1 MGKSPEPIRWF
12 SFFTFILEALYNKT
26 MAQILPETEV
36 AEVEGRTYI
45 NPQIAV
51 GESDTF
57 IDNLRQT
64 QQANTQQIAQD
75 TYNLG
80 TAVPSNLGGL
90 MGGEGY
96 WASRY
101 QTPQTN
107 AAVANLRAAAQAKAL
122 NDVLANE
129 QAIWKNRYQQAYRNY
144 QKSAYDKAN
153 QPSTTGGGGTAG
165 GVEYEDTTAGGY
177 TGDGSLSVSTEGYE
191 GSGTVLQSVVN
202 PGSGYHYTIEQP
214 SGKIVNTDDPAYSK
228 SSDGYFYNNYT
239 RKTTSPSVSANTAF
253 GSQAGL
259 GNINTFGR

>member
-1 MGKSPEPIRWF
+1 
-12 SFFTFILEALYNKT
+12 

-36 AEVEGRTYI
+36 TEFENRSYV
-45 NPQIAV
+45 NPQAAL

-90 MGGEGY
+90 IGGEGY
-96 WASRY
+96 WTSRY

-107 AAVANLRAAAQAKAL
+107 ATVANLRAAAQAKAL

-144 QKSAYDKAN
+144 QKRQYDKTN
-153 QPSTTGGGGTAG
+153 QPSTTGGGGDPDNVSTG
-165 GVEYEDTTAGGY
+165 DTTQEI
-177 TGDGSLSVSTEGYE
+177 TSVQTEA
-191 GSGTVLQSVVN
+191 L
-202 PGSGYHYTIEQP
+202 
-214 SGKIVNTDDPAYSK
+214 
-228 SSDGYFYNNYT
+228 
-239 RKTTSPSVSANTAF
+239 AN
-253 GSQAGL
+253 SRYQKLLMKYLQAGYP
-259 GNINTFGR
+259 TSEAEAKAKEDFGKSIDVDAPVEPYGGQ

>member
-1 MGKSPEPIRWF
+1 
-12 SFFTFILEALYNKT
+12 

-36 AEVEGRTYI
+36 TEVEGRTYV
-45 NPQIAV
+45 NPQVAL

-96 WASRY
+96 WTSRY

-107 AAVANLRAAAQAKAL
+107 ATVANLRAAAQAKAL

-144 QKSAYDKAN
+144 QKRQYDKAN
-153 QPSTTGGGGTAG
+153 APKTQNPETTDPSEPDVEKKVTTPQEFF
-165 GVEYEDTTAGGY
+165 GVPDTIVSETDTHYIY
-177 TGDGSLSVSTEGYE
+177 TDPKTGEQTKVSKDYMKQIYDENG
-191 GSGTVLQSVVN
+191 N
-202 PGSGYHYTIEQP
+202 I
-214 SGKIVNTDDPAYSK
+214 TDDGMVIL
-228 SSDGYFYNNYT
+228 DT
-239 RKTTSPSVSANTAF
+239 RRML
-253 GSQAGL
+253 GL
-259 GNINTFGR
+259 

>member
-1 MGKSPEPIRWF
+1 
-12 SFFTFILEALYNKT
+12 

-36 AEVEGRTYI
+36 TEVEGRTYV
-45 NPQIAV
+45 NPQVAL

-75 TYNLG
+75 TYDLG

-96 WASRY
+96 WTSRY

-107 AAVANLRAAAQAKAL
+107 ATVANLRSAAQAKAL

-144 QKSAYDKAN
+144 QKRQYDKAN
-153 QPSTTGGGGTAG
+153 APKTQNPKTTDPSEPDVEKNVTTPQEFF
-165 GVEYEDTTAGGY
+165 GVPDTIVSETDTHYIY
-177 TGDGSLSVSTEGYE
+177 TDPKTGEQTKVSKDYMKQIYDENG
-191 GSGTVLQSVVN
+191 N
-202 PGSGYHYTIEQP
+202 I
-214 SGKIVNTDDPAYSK
+214 TDDGMVIL
-228 SSDGYFYNNYT
+228 DT
-239 RKTTSPSVSANTAF
+239 RRML
-253 GSQAGL
+253 GL
-259 GNINTFGR
+259 

>member
-1 MGKSPEPIRWF
+1 
-12 SFFTFILEALYNKT
+12 

-36 AEVEGRTYI
+36 TEVEGRTYV
-45 NPQIAV
+45 NPQVAL

-75 TYNLG
+75 TYDLG

-96 WASRY
+96 WTSRY

-107 AAVANLRAAAQAKAL
+107 ATVANLRAAAQAKAL

-144 QKSAYDKAN
+144 QKRAYNKAN
-153 QPSTTGGGGTAG
+153 SGSGSNGDNTSSWDGESELISTDPTDTPPSTPETPTPPREEDYYITG
-165 GVEYEDTTAGGY
+165 EEQNKKLEEQ
-177 TGDGSLSVSTEGYE
+177 TGLPEW
-191 GSGTVLQSVVN
+191 LVN
-202 PGSGYHYTIEQP
+202 IL
-214 SGKIVNTDDPAYSK
+214 KIFS
-228 SSDGYFYNNYT
+228 
-239 RKTTSPSVSANTAF
+239 
-253 GSQAGL
+253 
-259 GNINTFGR
+259 

>member
-1 MGKSPEPIRWF
+1 
-12 SFFTFILEALYNKT
+12 

-36 AEVEGRTYI
+36 TEFENRSYV
-45 NPQIAV
+45 NPQAAL

-75 TYNLG
+75 TYDLG

-96 WASRY
+96 WTSRY

-107 AAVANLRAAAQAKAL
+107 ATVANLRSAAQAKAL

-144 QKSAYDKAN
+144 QSRQNAKAN
-153 QPSTTGGGGTAG
+153 QPSTTGGGGPLHIDTNAG
-165 GVEYEDTTAGGY
+165 ARKTVEVDPYQPGAGQIIPNTDY
-177 TGDGSLSVSTEGYE
+177 VSDYQDASTGQWYQLSPIREIDDYAVKNSLAGRNPSD
-191 GSGTVLQSVVN
+191 GTVVTVN
-202 PGSGYHYTIEQP
+202 GKNFRYVAAKDEWYEQTNSAGP
-214 SGKIVNTDDPAYSK
+214 NTYSP
-228 SSDGYFYNNYT
+228 
-239 RKTTSPSVSANTAF
+239 RA
-253 GSQAGL
+253 
-259 GNINTFGR
+259 R

>member
-1 MGKSPEPIRWF
+1 
-12 SFFTFILEALYNKT
+12 

-36 AEVEGRTYI
+36 TEVEGRTYI
-45 NPQIAV
+45 NPQAAV

-75 TYNLG
+75 TYDLG

-96 WASRY
+96 WTSRY

-107 AAVANLRAAAQAKAL
+107 ATVANLRSAAQAKAL

-144 QKSAYDKAN
+144 QKRAYNKAN
-153 QPSTTGGGGTAG
+153 S
-165 GVEYEDTTAGGY
+165 
-177 TGDGSLSVSTEGYE
+177 
-191 GSGTVLQSVVN
+191 GSGSNGGNNKGNTSTWDGEVDTEESPTKEFYGV
-202 PGSGYHYTIEQP
+202 PGADVSETDTHYVYTDPKTGEKVYV
-214 SGKIVNTDDPAYSK
+214 SKDYMNKIYDENGNITDDGAVIL
-228 SSDGYFYNNYT
+228 DT
-239 RKTTSPSVSANTAF
+239 RRML
-253 GSQAGL
+253 GL
-259 GNINTFGR
+259 

>member
-1 MGKSPEPIRWF
+1 
-12 SFFTFILEALYNKT
+12 

-36 AEVEGRTYI
+36 TEFENRSYV
-45 NPQIAV
+45 NPQAAL

-75 TYNLG
+75 TYDLG

-96 WASRY
+96 WTSRY

-107 AAVANLRAAAQAKAL
+107 ATVANLRSAAQAKAL

-144 QKSAYDKAN
+144 QKRAYNKAN
-153 QPSTTGGGGTAG
+153 S
-165 GVEYEDTTAGGY
+165 
-177 TGDGSLSVSTEGYE
+177 
-191 GSGTVLQSVVN
+191 GSGSSGGNNNGNTSTWDGEVDTEESPTKESYAI
-202 PGSGYHYTIEQP
+202 PGTDLSETDTHYVYTDQNT
-214 SGKIVNTDDPAYSK
+214 GKKVYVSKDYMKKIYDD
-228 SSDGYFYNNYT
+228 D
-239 RKTTSPSVSANTAF
+239 
-253 GSQAGL
+253 
-259 GNINTFGR
+259 GNITDEGAVILDTRRLLGL

>member
-1 MGKSPEPIRWF
+1 
-12 SFFTFILEALYNKT
+12 

-36 AEVEGRTYI
+36 TEVEGRTYV
-45 NPQIAV
+45 NPQAAL

-90 MGGEGY
+90 IGGEGY
-96 WASRY
+96 WTSRY

-107 AAVANLRAAAQAKAL
+107 ATVANLRAAAQAKAL

-144 QKSAYDKAN
+144 QKRQYDKAN
-153 QPSTTGGGGTAG
+153 APKTQNPKTTDPSEPDVEKNVTTPQEFF
-165 GVEYEDTTAGGY
+165 GVPDTIVSETDTHYIY
-177 TGDGSLSVSTEGYE
+177 TDPKTGEQTKVSKDYMKQIYDENG
-191 GSGTVLQSVVN
+191 N
-202 PGSGYHYTIEQP
+202 I
-214 SGKIVNTDDPAYSK
+214 TDDGMVIL
-228 SSDGYFYNNYT
+228 DT
-239 RKTTSPSVSANTAF
+239 RRML
-253 GSQAGL
+253 GL
-259 GNINTFGR
+259 

>member
-1 MGKSPEPIRWF
+1 
-12 SFFTFILEALYNKT
+12 

-36 AEVEGRTYI
+36 TEVEGRTYI
-45 NPQIAV
+45 NPQVAV

-75 TYNLG
+75 TYDLG

-96 WASRY
+96 WTSRY

-129 QAIWKNRYQQAYRNY
+129 QAIWKNRYQQAYRDY
-144 QKSAYDKAN
+144 QKSQYNKSN
-153 QPSTTGGGGTAG
+153 SGSGGGDNGNNGNTSTWNGETELNATDG
-165 GVEYEDTTAGGY
+165 KGEDKDGKDETTPPPNEEDY
-177 TGDGSLSVSTEGYE
+177 YITGEEQNKKLEEQTGLPEW
-191 GSGTVLQSVVN
+191 LVN
-202 PGSGYHYTIEQP
+202 IL
-214 SGKIVNTDDPAYSK
+214 KI
-228 SSDGYFYNNYT
+228 
-239 RKTTSPSVSANTAF
+239 F
-253 GSQAGL
+253 G
-259 GNINTFGR
+259 

>member
-1 MGKSPEPIRWF
+1 
-12 SFFTFILEALYNKT
+12 

-36 AEVEGRTYI
+36 TEVEGRTYV
-45 NPQIAV
+45 NPQIAL

-75 TYNLG
+75 TYDLG

-96 WASRY
+96 WTSRY

-107 AAVANLRAAAQAKAL
+107 ATVANLRAAAQAKAL

-144 QKSAYDKAN
+144 QKRQYDKAN
-153 QPSTTGGGGTAG
+153 TPKTQ
-165 GVEYEDTTAGGY
+165 
-177 TGDGSLSVSTEGYE
+177 
-191 GSGTVLQSVVN
+191 N
-202 PGSGYHYTIEQP
+202 PGTTDSSEPDVEKNVTTPQEFFGVPDTIVSETDTHYIYTDPKTGEQTKV
-214 SGKIVNTDDPAYSK
+214 SKDYMKQIYDENGNITDDGMVIL
-228 SSDGYFYNNYT
+228 DT
-239 RKTTSPSVSANTAF
+239 RRML
-253 GSQAGL
+253 GL
-259 GNINTFGR
+259 

>member
-1 MGKSPEPIRWF
+1 
-12 SFFTFILEALYNKT
+12 

-36 AEVEGRTYI
+36 TEVEGRTYV
-45 NPQIAV
+45 NPQAAL

-90 MGGEGY
+90 IGGEGY
-96 WASRY
+96 WTSRY

-107 AAVANLRAAAQAKAL
+107 ATVANLRAAAQAKAL

-144 QKSAYDKAN
+144 QKRQYDKAN
-153 QPSTTGGGGTAG
+153 APKTQNPETTDPSAPDVEKNVTTPQEFF
-165 GVEYEDTTAGGY
+165 GVPDTIVSETDTHYIY
-177 TGDGSLSVSTEGYE
+177 TDPKTGEQTKVSKDYMKQIYDENG
-191 GSGTVLQSVVN
+191 N
-202 PGSGYHYTIEQP
+202 I
-214 SGKIVNTDDPAYSK
+214 TDDGMVIL
-228 SSDGYFYNNYT
+228 DT
-239 RKTTSPSVSANTAF
+239 RRML
-253 GSQAGL
+253 GL
-259 GNINTFGR
+259 

>member
-1 MGKSPEPIRWF
+1 
-12 SFFTFILEALYNKT
+12 

-36 AEVEGRTYI
+36 TEVEGRTYV
-45 NPQIAV
+45 NPQAAL

-90 MGGEGY
+90 IGGEGY
-96 WASRY
+96 WTSRY

-107 AAVANLRAAAQAKAL
+107 ATVANLRAAAQAKAL

-144 QKSAYDKAN
+144 QKRQYDKAN
-153 QPSTTGGGGTAG
+153 APKTQNPETTDPSEPDVEKNVTTPQEFF
-165 GVEYEDTTAGGY
+165 GVPDTIVSETDTHYIY
-177 TGDGSLSVSTEGYE
+177 TDPKTGEQTKVSKDYMKQIYDENG
-191 GSGTVLQSVVN
+191 N
-202 PGSGYHYTIEQP
+202 I
-214 SGKIVNTDDPAYSK
+214 TDDGMVIL
-228 SSDGYFYNNYT
+228 DT
-239 RKTTSPSVSANTAF
+239 RRML
-253 GSQAGL
+253 GL
-259 GNINTFGR
+259 